1 MNIIRA
7 KSMVAA
13 VACAFAAPSIALAQS
28 SIELYGGVD
37 MSIIN
42 YKLSA
47 SANGLTPG
55 VSRMAVYSS
64 GLRTTLGVRGRESL
78 GGGTTAW
85 FQLESTVPGDGR
97 TGTNAATGAFLFG
110 GRNSAIG
117 LRGGWG
123 DIFAG
128 QWDTPYKVNMYPII
142 IPSTQS
148 TATVYGGI
156 LGNPT
161 GLGNTDSTGSVVNP
175 NCQNVPTTAAPTPA
189 NPVCSQVESGAV
201 GFNRRAAD
209 MIQYWSP
216 RFANTQ
222 FKFLYQAP
230 EAKASAGV
238 NPAQNPRLWSTSL
251 TYEAGPI
258 VAGLAYE
265 KHNDFQFANG
275 VDKAWSATASYE
287 LPIKLTLGGYY
298 ERITTNGPA
307 AGFDVN
313 ARNWALLA
321 DYRLPGPGRVT
332 FAYARAK
339 DPEGAGATADA
350 GGKAYVLGYR
360 HTFSKRTLV
369 YTFYGKLDND
379 SGATRT
385 FIAPPL
391 NSAGQPA
398 GIAAGQ
404 DSTAY
409 GVGITHT
416 F

>member
-1 MNIIRA
+1 MNIRA
-7 KSMVAA
+7 KLIVIA
-13 VACAFAAPSIALAQS
+13 VGSALAAPSIALAQS
-28 SIELYGGVD
+28 SVELYGGID

-64 GLRTTLGVRGRESL
+64 GLRTILGVRGRESL

-85 FQLESTVPGDGR
+85 FQMESTVAGDTR
-97 TGTNAATGAFLFG
+97 KGTDGVTGAFLFG
-110 GRNSAIG
+110 GRNTAVG
-117 LRGGWG
+117 LDGGWG
-123 DIFAG
+123 RVFAG
-128 QWDTPYKVNMYPII
+128 QWDTPYKVNMYPVI

-148 TATVYGGI
+148 TATVYGDI

-161 GLGNTDSTGSVVNP
+161 GQGNTDTTGSVVNP
-175 NCQNVPTTAAPTPA
+175 NCQILPAASAPTAA
-189 NPVCSQVESGAV
+189 NPLCSEQESGPT
-201 GFNRRAAD
+201 GFNRRAGNS
-209 MIQYWSP
+209 IQYWSP
-216 RFANTQ
+216 KFANTL
-222 FKFLYQAP
+222 FKVLYQAP
-230 EAKASAGV
+230 ESKASAGV
-238 NPAQNPRLWSTSL
+238 NPSQNPRLWSTSV

-265 KHNDFQFANG
+265 KHNDFQFAGGN
-275 VDKAWSATASYE
+275 DKAWSATATYE

-298 ERITTNGPA
+298 ERLTTNGPA
-307 AGFDVN
+307 AGLDVN

-321 DYRLPGPGRVT
+321 DYRLSGPNRVT
-332 FAYARAK
+332 FAYAKASNP
-339 DPEGAGATADA
+339 DGAGAVANA
-350 GGKAYVLGYR
+350 GGKAYVLSYK
-360 HTFSKRTLV
+360 HSFSKRTLV
-369 YTFYGKLDND
+369 YAVYGKLDNN

-391 NSAGQPA
+391 NSAGQNAP
-398 GIAAGQ
+398 IAAGQ
-404 DSTAY
+404 NSTVV